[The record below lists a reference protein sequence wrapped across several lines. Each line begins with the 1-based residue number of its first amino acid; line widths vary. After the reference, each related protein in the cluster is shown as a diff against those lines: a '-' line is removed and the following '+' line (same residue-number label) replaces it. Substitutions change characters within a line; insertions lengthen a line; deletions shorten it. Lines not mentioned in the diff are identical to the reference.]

1 MSDAPILRRSFVK
14 NSTVLAA
21 AAAAFPAGVQSQNK
35 DTEKVRVALI
45 GCGGRGT
52 GAAAQALSADDK
64 AEIWAM
70 ADIDQ
75 KQIDISRETLEKN
88 APDPKQVKVSRERQF
103 TGLEG
108 YRQVMAMDDVDVVIL
123 TTPPGFRPFHFEAA
137 VTAGKHV
144 FMEKPVAVDSAGVRK
159 VLEAAKVAK
168 AKNLKVGVGFNRRHS
183 PLHHQVIGRLHDG
196 AIGELP
202 LIQIFNCRSDV
213 NKRRDRQPGETEL
226 EFQVRNWYYFT
237 WLSGD
242 FMVEQ
247 SVHEFDVVRWIKQE
261 QFPVSCQGQGGR
273 LVRTGP
279 TNGQIYDHFSV
290 DYQFADG
297 SIVTTQHRH
306 IPKCWNWF
314 GEKIMGTKGTAE
326 LSFKANGAV
335 RPSEGKASRHRET
348 QNSYQLE
355 HDALF
360 SAIRNGTEFNEA
372 DRGAYSSLFAIMGRM
387 AAYSGQ
393 EVTWDEALK
402 SREELAINPT
412 SWDDE
417 PPITPNSN
425 LEYAPFLPGVA

>member
-35 DTEKVRVALI
+35 DIEKVRVALI

-64 AEIWAM
+64 AEMWAM

-168 AKNLKVGVGFNRRHS
+168 AIDLKVGVGFNRRHS
-183 PLHHQVIGRLHDG
+183 PLHH
-196 AIGELP
+196 
-202 LIQIFNCRSDV
+202 
-213 NKRRDRQPGETEL
+213 
-226 EFQVRNWYYFT
+226 
-237 WLSGD
+237 
-242 FMVEQ
+242 
-247 SVHEFDVVRWIKQE
+247 
-261 QFPVSCQGQGGR
+261 
-273 LVRTGP
+273 
-279 TNGQIYDHFSV
+279 
-290 DYQFADG
+290 
-297 SIVTTQHRH
+297 
-306 IPKCWNWF
+306 
-314 GEKIMGTKGTAE
+314 
-326 LSFKANGAV
+326 
-335 RPSEGKASRHRET
+335 
-348 QNSYQLE
+348 
-355 HDALF
+355 
-360 SAIRNGTEFNEA
+360 
-372 DRGAYSSLFAIMGRM
+372 
-387 AAYSGQ
+387 
-393 EVTWDEALK
+393 
-402 SREELAINPT
+402 
-412 SWDDE
+412 
-417 PPITPNSN
+417 
-425 LEYAPFLPGVA
+425 